1 MHGKTKHKGARHGQQ
16 SPPKKKCIMKA
27 RIVKRIIRT
36 LATASQLIIA
46 APVRLPPKVLA
57 VAQYVSLGAA
67 LLEAIAA
74 GQVGDR
80 EQEDPGDGR

>member
-1 MHGKTKHKGARHGQQ
+1 
-16 SPPKKKCIMKA
+16 MKA
-27 RIVKRIIRT
+27 RIVKRVIRT

-74 GQVGDR
+74 GQAGDR
-80 EQEDPGDGR
+80 EQEDPGNGR

>member
-1 MHGKTKHKGARHGQQ
+1 
-16 SPPKKKCIMKA
+16 MKA